1 MTRLHFVKN
10 KKSIEITGLPEF
22 FIDKILLT
30 MKLDE
35 FISHLKELTSKEEV
49 NHNILVTPIIKDG
62 FFIRQNNS
70 LNKILFKDILW
81 IEAARNYLYIHLSG
95 KKKIIITHPLSY
107 IEPYLSPI
115 NFKRVHRSFIVNIN
129 HVSSFCG
136 NMVCIRE
143 KRIPISKQ
151 YRKSFKAYFVFLK

>member
-1 MTRLHFVKN
+1 M
-10 KKSIEITGLPEF
+10 GLPEF
-22 FIDKILLT
+22 FIDKMLFA

-35 FISHLKELTSKEEV
+35 FIGHLKELTSKEEEV
-49 NHNILVTPIIKDG
+49 NHNILVTSPIIKDS

-70 LNKILFKDILW
+70 QNKILFKDILW
-81 IEAARNYLYIHLSG
+81 LEAARNYLYIHLSG

-115 NFKRVHRSFIVNIN
+115 DFKRVHRSFIVNIN

-136 NMVCIRE
+136 NMVCIQE
-143 KRIPISKQ
+143 KRIPISEQ
-151 YRKSFKAYFVFLK
+151 YRKSFKTYFVFLK